1 VIGSAAGILAWLRP
15 AIESKHKEDM
25 KRAAAILAKFEEIGT
40 LELPDYVY
48 LFRKVP
54 GWCLR
59 PFDGIKA
66 SIAENRQEVRFIGPL
81 RRHLR
86 SELEQMILAYDEFR
100 KFVQVP
106 WWQPEVGV
114 VPGTS
119 DWKFEKAAFE
129 SNGKMSDKYAHHL
142 SEAAAA
148 ADLVKLRFQ
157 RFQALT
163 ELHFFESLIPRIF
176 VRRKFTPC
184 PAAEPPILS
193 AGDTRAQ
200 TKASRD
206 RPRSV
211 PSEPPDCRGTGG
223 DRGESVYQC
232 RPRDNVGDSLRC

>member
-1 VIGSAAGILAWLRP
+1 MHKRGMSVGTWQWIKNVFFVIGSAAGILAWLRP

-176 VRRKFTPC
+176 VRRKFTS
-184 PAAEPPILS
+184 AELDLPVDSPQKSEAGSIVERGQVPPMP
-193 AGDTRAQ
+193 GR
-200 TKASRD
+200 
-206 RPRSV
+206 
-211 PSEPPDCRGTGG
+211 
-223 DRGESVYQC
+223 
-232 RPRDNVGDSLRC
+232 